1 MLKQELLTAEQQE
14 IEETLKKDPVLR
26 HIQNLCQNSID
37 EVQNQKLSDLIEK
50 IRNLEPADQT

>member
-14 IEETLKKDPVLR
+14 IEETLKKDSVLR